1 MSFDPAKLER
11 RKLVKLLTQ
20 PDTPSEVLNQ
30 IYRFDPSLL
39 REIAM
44 HSNTSPQTLTLA
56 VQSVRDVFEFLAVM
70 NHPNTPD
77 DALNAL
83 VDAADSSNLFA
94 LAHLQNARALLAASR
109 THDVTALFALLSNPE
124 CPAEAL
130 EHLFERHDWDVRR
143 RIVWHPNCTPELR
156 DRIQR
161 EAKIQ
166 NVRLYKQP
174 VLLELLKFSKP
185 VKGVWDSTFT
195 ESQVEMGA
203 PAEILRS
210 LRSSINGFVALEG
223 EPGIAICGGT
233 VETSAGKL
241 EFRANGDPVRF
252 ITCIVHPALSSDS
265 DNQRDLETNVR
276 ALCAERGWQL
286 LRPTKGVFY
295 ETLND

>member
-11 RKLVKLLTQ
+11 RKLVKWLTK
-20 PDTPSEVLNQ
+20 PDTPGEVLDR

-44 HSNTSPQTLTLA
+44 HANASPQTLRLA
-56 VQSVRDVFEFLAVM
+56 AQSVRDVFEFLAVM

-83 VDAADSSNLFA
+83 VDAANPNNLYA
-94 LAHLQNARALLAASR
+94 LAHSQTARALLAASR
-109 THDVTALFALLSNPE
+109 THDPTALFALLSNPE

-130 EHLFERHDWDVRR
+130 ELLFERHDWDVRQ
-143 RIVWHPNCTPELR
+143 RIVWHPNCPPELR
-156 DRIQR
+156 DRIQL
-161 EAKIQ
+161 EAETQ

-185 VKGVWDSTFT
+185 VQGAWDSTFA
-195 ESQVEMGA
+195 ESQIEMGA
-203 PAEILRS
+203 PAEILRD
-210 LRSSINGFVALEG
+210 LRSGIDGFVALDG

-252 ITCIVHPALSSDS
+252 ITCIVHPALSSGPD
-265 DNQRDLETNVR
+265 DQRALETRVR
-276 ALCAERGWQL
+276 ALCAAHGWQR
-286 LRPTKGVFY
+286 LRPTKGAFY
-295 ETLND
+295 QTFDD